1 MRRVITAMMA
11 AAAGLSAA
19 SAQDAADVFGE
30 RAMALA
36 LNSQCAM
43 FTDSQS
49 AVLEASFLQ
58 ARNTLLRAGTHPGQ
72 LDAVQTDIQR
82 EAARKPCNAPEIITL
97 RETVLSAYD
106 AYSRRLRQ
114 EFPGGTF
121 GWSARRPTG
130 FETPEWLIHQDTGTV
145 QAGIARIDG
154 ANHLAITIPGS
165 GDFTS
170 AVMILRDPAR
180 EPGLYDPTLGGM
192 FAMPEGA
199 EWVRWSAPDYAMTR
213 VWASGRL
220 DADTAM
226 ALSGSQ
232 EEAQESFGYRFG
244 ERALEAVLE
253 RDPREA
259 VRIDFLN
266 RRGERV
272 LSHYFEIADFAAA
285 MAFLRAG
292 EDRAAAMGATEGG
305 ATR

>member
-1 MRRVITAMMA
+1 
-11 AAAGLSAA
+11 
-19 SAQDAADVFGE
+19 
-30 RAMALA
+30 MALA

-58 ARNTLLRAGTHPGQ
+58 ARNTLLRAGTQPAQ

-82 EAARKPCNAPEIITL
+82 EAARKPCNAPEIIAL

-114 EFPGGTF
+114 DFPGGTF

-130 FETPEWLIHQDTGTV
+130 FETPEWLIHQETGTV
-145 QAGIARIDG
+145 EAGIARIDG
-154 ANHLAITIPGS
+154 ENHLAITIPGS

-192 FAMPEGA
+192 FAMPDGA
-199 EWVRWSAPDYAMTR
+199 EWVRYAAPDYAMIR

-220 DADTAM
+220 SAETVAS
-226 ALSGSQ
+226 LSDEG
-232 EEAQESFGYRFG
+232 AVRIGYRFG
-244 ERALEAVLE
+244 ERALEALIE

-259 VRIDFLN
+259 ARIDFLN

-272 LSHYFEIADFAAA
+272 MSHYFEIADFAAA
-285 MAFLRAG
+285 LAFLRAG
-292 EDRAAAMGATEGG
+292 ENTGSAGTSTSG

>member
-1 MRRVITAMMA
+1 MA

-36 LNSQCAM
+36 LNTQCAM

-58 ARNTLLRAGTHPGQ
+58 ARNTLLRAGTQPAQ

-82 EAARKPCNAPEIITL
+82 EAARKPCNAPEIIAL

-114 EFPGGTF
+114 DFPGGTF

-130 FETPEWLIHQDTGTV
+130 FETPEWLIHQETGTIE
-145 QAGIARIDG
+145 AGIARIDG
-154 ANHLAITIPGS
+154 ENHLAITIPGS

-192 FAMPEGA
+192 FAMPDGA
-199 EWVRWSAPDYAMTR
+199 EWVRYAAPDYAMTR

-220 DADTAM
+220 NAETVAS
-226 ALSGSQ
+226 LSDEG
-232 EEAQESFGYRFG
+232 AVRIGYRFG
-244 ERALEAVLE
+244 ERALEALIE

-259 VRIDFLN
+259 ARIDFLN

-272 LSHYFEIADFAAA
+272 MSHYFEIADFAAA
-285 MAFLRAG
+285 LAFLRAG
-292 EDRAAAMGATEGG
+292 ENTGSASTTTSG

>member
-1 MRRVITAMMA
+1 MRRVITALMA

-36 LNSQCAM
+36 LNTQCAM

-58 ARNTLLRAGTHPGQ
+58 ARNTLLRAGTQPGQ

-82 EAARKPCNAPEIITL
+82 EAARKPCNAPEIIAL

-114 EFPGGTF
+114 DFPGGTF

-145 QAGIARIDG
+145 EAGIARIDG
-154 ANHLAITIPGS
+154 ENHLAITIPGS

-192 FAMPEGA
+192 FAMPDGA
-199 EWVRWSAPDYAMTR
+199 EWVRYAAPDYAMTR

-220 DADTAM
+220 SAETVAS
-226 ALSGSQ
+226 LSDEG
-232 EEAQESFGYRFG
+232 AVRIGYRFG
-244 ERALEAVLE
+244 ERALEALIE

-259 VRIDFLN
+259 ARIDFLN

-272 LSHYFEIADFAAA
+272 MSHYFEIADFAAA
-285 MAFLRAG
+285 LAFLRAG
-292 EDRAAAMGATEGG
+292 ETTGSAGTTTSG

>member
-1 MRRVITAMMA
+1 MRRVITALMA

-58 ARNTLLRAGTHPGQ
+58 ARNTLLRAGTQPAQ

-82 EAARKPCNAPEIITL
+82 EAARKPCNAPEIIAL

-114 EFPGGTF
+114 DFPGGTF

-130 FETPEWLIHQDTGTV
+130 FETPEWLIHQETGTV
-145 QAGIARIDG
+145 EAGIARING
-154 ANHLAITIPGS
+154 ENHLAITIPGS

-192 FAMPEGA
+192 FAMPDGA
-199 EWVRWSAPDYAMTR
+199 EWVRYAAPDYAMTR

-220 DADTAM
+220 SAETVASLSDEG
-226 ALSGSQ
+226 ALRI
-232 EEAQESFGYRFG
+232 GYRFG
-244 ERALEAVLE
+244 ERALEALIE

-259 VRIDFLN
+259 ARIDFLN

-272 LSHYFEIADFAAA
+272 MSHYFEIADFAAA
-285 MAFLRAG
+285 LAFLRAG
-292 EDRAAAMGATEGG
+292 ENTGSAGTTTSG

>member
-1 MRRVITAMMA
+1 MRRVITALMA

-58 ARNTLLRAGTHPGQ
+58 ARNTLLRAGTQPAQ

-82 EAARKPCNAPEIITL
+82 EAARKPCNAPEIIAL

-114 EFPGGTF
+114 DFPGGTF

-130 FETPEWLIHQDTGTV
+130 FETPEWLIHQETGTV
-145 QAGIARIDG
+145 EAGIARIDG
-154 ANHLAITIPGS
+154 ENHLAITIPGS

-192 FAMPEGA
+192 FAMPDGA
-199 EWVRWSAPDYAMTR
+199 EWVRYAAPDYAMTR

-220 DADTAM
+220 SAETVAS
-226 ALSGSQ
+226 LSDEG
-232 EEAQESFGYRFG
+232 AVRIGYRFG
-244 ERALEAVLE
+244 ERALEALIE

-259 VRIDFLN
+259 ARIDFLN

-272 LSHYFEIADFAAA
+272 MSHYFEIADFAAA
-285 MAFLRAG
+285 LAFLRAG
-292 EDRAAAMGATEGG
+292 ENTGSAGTSTSG

>member
-1 MRRVITAMMA
+1 MRRVITALMA

-36 LNSQCAM
+36 LNTQCAM

-58 ARNTLLRAGTHPGQ
+58 ARNTLLRAGTQPGQ
-72 LDAVQTDIQR
+72 LDTVQTDIQR
-82 EAARKPCNAPEIITL
+82 EAARKPCNAPEIIDL

-114 EFPGGTF
+114 DFPGGTF

-145 QAGIARIDG
+145 EAGIARIDG
-154 ANHLAITIPGS
+154 ENHLAITIPGA

-192 FAMPEGA
+192 FAMPDGA
-199 EWVRWSAPDYAMTR
+199 EWVRYAAPDYAMTR

-220 DADTAM
+220 SAETVAS
-226 ALSGSQ
+226 LSDEG
-232 EEAQESFGYRFG
+232 AVRIGYRFG
-244 ERALEAVLE
+244 ERALEALIE

-259 VRIDFLN
+259 ARIDFLN

-272 LSHYFEIADFAAA
+272 MSHYFEIADFAAA
-285 MAFLRAG
+285 LAFLRAG
-292 EDRAAAMGATEGG
+292 ETTGSAGTTTSG